1 MNQAVVLD
9 LGRQAVLLIIMC
21 AAPMLVTTLIIGL
34 VVSIVQAMT
43 QVQEQSLIFVPKV
56 LGVFLALAL
65 FGPWILNTMLT
76 FTSNLFSSLPAL
88 VR

>member
-1 MNQAVVLD
+1 MNQAVLLD

-21 AAPMLVTTLIIGL
+21 SAPMLAATLIIGL
-34 VVSIVQAMT
+34 VVSIMQAMT
-43 QVQEQSLIFVPKV
+43 QVQEQSLVFVPKV

-76 FTSNLFSSLPAL
+76 FTANLFSSLPSII
-88 VR
+88 R